1 MDVLRGSRG
10 DPYQEFRK
18 GEGLENLQTS
28 SARGGGGGEFGSS
41 AAAAAAAVP
50 DVVAAVRGGR
60 PFVPTI
66 SGGFTFQKSS
76 DIQEVGARFFFLFL
90 LPSVH
95 QLHIHTSL
103 CLLAHQ

>member
-28 SARGGGGGEFGSS
+28 SARGGGGGEFGS
-41 AAAAAAAVP
+41 AAAVP

-60 PFVPTI
+60 PFVPSI
-66 SGGFTFQKSS
+66 SGGFTLQKSS
-76 DIQEVGARFFFLFL
+76 DIQEVGAGFFFLFL

-103 CLLAHQ
+103 CLSAHR